1 MILLIIMIV
10 LIVKLIINVTVGT
23 VLNKGLVIARLGS
36 GARLLVAGVAL
47 WLSAPPELRQGLAF
61 SLVRQLHAGAA

>member
-1 MILLIIMIV
+1 
-10 LIVKLIINVTVGT
+10 
-23 VLNKGLVIARLGS
+23 VLNEGLVVARLGS

-61 SLVRQLHAGAA
+61 GLVRQLHAGAT

>member
-1 MILLIIMIV
+1 LKILNCRF
-10 LIVKLIINVTVGT
+10 NVTVGT
-23 VLNKGLVIARLGS
+23 VLNEGLVVARLGS

-61 SLVRQLHAGAA
+61 GLVRQLHAGAT